1 MKLFNPHFAKLGLLI
16 VACMGAIPGVAAEVS
31 CDDWNTEAFFKLAD
45 AGDVARCLNA
55 GADVNAQVG
64 GYAPL
69 HVAAQLKNPAV
80 MEALLDAGA
89 NPAARD
95 GQDKT
100 PWDYVKGNPV
110 LMGTEA
116 YMRLKEAAGGTR
128 NAGEPKEL
136 REIKVYGTYYSG
148 DPKEIEDIEEYYRK
162 RGVLKEGE
170 SLADIPYL
178 AHKLVYLGK
187 ERLRIRSRPVIYC
200 YGRISDEDRES
211 AVVFNTDLR
220 ARMYDR
226 EGNLLAEDVL
236 RDRIPGRHP
245 FAKFTAAYL
254 PYLKNGDVVL
264 RFVRLEKGE
273 EIVFYELKSLHSHEY
288 LLEHERSKTRMDT
301 GCINTTKHIVI
312 CKPLRHLQDI
322 QAPSGCL

>member
-1 MKLFNPHFAKLGLLI
+1 M
-16 VACMGAIPGVAAEVS
+16 
-31 CDDWNTEAFFKLAD
+31 
-45 AGDVARCLNA
+45 
-55 GADVNAQVG
+55 
-64 GYAPL
+64 
-69 HVAAQLKNPAV
+69 
-80 MEALLDAGA
+80 
-89 NPAARD
+89 
-95 GQDKT
+95 KT
-100 PWDYVKGNPV
+100 PVSIFVAGCILAFLSITSFYLDP
-110 LMGTEA
+110 T
-116 YMRLKEAAGGTR
+116 KEL
-128 NAGEPKEL
+128 KEL

-148 DPKEIEDIEEYYRK
+148 DLKEIEDIEEYYRK

-254 PYLKNGDVVL
+254 PYFKNGDVVL

-288 LLEHERSKTRMDT
+288 LLEHERSKDPYGYRLHKYNKTYCHM
-301 GCINTTKHIVI
+301 
-312 CKPLRHLQDI
+312 
-322 QAPSGCL
+322 